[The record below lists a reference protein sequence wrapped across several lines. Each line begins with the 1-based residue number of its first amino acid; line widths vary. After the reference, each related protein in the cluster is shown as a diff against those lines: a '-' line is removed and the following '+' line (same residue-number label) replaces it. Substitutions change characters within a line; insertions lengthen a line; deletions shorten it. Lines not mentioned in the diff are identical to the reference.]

1 MVHWHTT
8 WLSIVH
14 IKKKE
19 TLSDCE
25 LYVCVYGVGI
35 ALFFA
40 QFPSVLV

>member
-1 MVHWHTT
+1 MAHCHTT

-19 TLSDCE
+19 TLSDFE
-25 LYVCVYGVGI
+25 IYVCVYGVGI
-35 ALFFA
+35 ASFFA